1 MVDIFGAL
9 LVTFLGFWFSFLY
22 YSPFLAGNEWIKAV
36 WMDEPMDK
44 GTEKHKKKMQKI
56 FSITFLVNFLSFI
69 GISYILYLMNPIGY
83 DEVLS
88 FSVIVWFIA
97 SWVGLIQSLFQDKNV
112 YAHVLST
119 IDDAVRIIGGTSILY
134 ILM

>member
-9 LVTFLGFWFSFLY
+9 LVTMLWFWFSFLY
-22 YSPFLAGNEWIKAV
+22 YSPFLAGAEWVKAV
-36 WMDEPMDK
+36 GMDEPMDK
-44 GTEKHKKKMQKI
+44 WSEKHKKRMQKI
-56 FSITFLVNFLSFI
+56 FSITFLVNFISFL
-69 GISYILYLMNPIGY
+69 GLSYILYLMNPIGY
-83 DEVLS
+83 DEVFV
-88 FSVIVWFIA
+88 FSAIVWFIV

>member
-22 YSPFLAGNEWIKAV
+22 YSPFLAGSEWLKAV
-36 WMDEPMDK
+36 GMDEPMDK
-44 GTEKHKKKMQKI
+44 WTEKHKKRMQKI
-56 FSITFLVNFLSFI
+56 FSITFLVNFLSFL

-88 FSVIVWFIA
+88 FSVIVWFIC
-97 SWVGLIQSLFQDKNV
+97 SWVGLIQSLFQNKNV